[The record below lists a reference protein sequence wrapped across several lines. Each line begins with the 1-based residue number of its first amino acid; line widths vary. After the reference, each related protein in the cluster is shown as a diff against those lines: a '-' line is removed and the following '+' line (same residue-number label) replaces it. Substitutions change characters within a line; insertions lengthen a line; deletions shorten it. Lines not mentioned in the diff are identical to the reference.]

1 MVPPLVGFVAQAAN
15 LRWSFA
21 IIALLG
27 GVIILM
33 VSTIKEDD

>member
-1 MVPPLVGFVAQAAN
+1 MVPPVVGFVAQAAN

-21 IIALLG
+21 IIAFLG

-33 VSTIKEDD
+33 VSTIKKDD

>member
-1 MVPPLVGFVAQAAN
+1 MVPPLVGFVGKAAN

-33 VSTIKEDD
+33 VFAIKKEE